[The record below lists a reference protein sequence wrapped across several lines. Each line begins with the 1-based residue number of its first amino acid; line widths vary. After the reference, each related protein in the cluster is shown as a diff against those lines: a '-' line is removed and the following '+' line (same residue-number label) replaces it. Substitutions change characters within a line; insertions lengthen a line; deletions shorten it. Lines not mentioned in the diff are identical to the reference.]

1 MNKIRCRFIHF
12 IQEKMEKLLTTTEF
26 AEAIGASE
34 SSVRRWTNSGAI
46 HTARTAGGHRRI
58 PLPEAIRFVRES
70 GSAIVRPELLG
81 MPILPAAAGK
91 LLGSQ
96 ALEENLYEALRSGN
110 AISANGCVAG
120 LFLNGL
126 SVAAICDGP
135 MHGAMKRIGEL
146 WPNDPRAIL
155 VEHRATTMSLHA
167 LGMLRQMIGQPAEH
181 APIALGGAP
190 QGDPY
195 ILPSM
200 MAGTVLAE
208 AGFHEMNFGPDTPLE
223 VLAVAAREHKARIAW
238 LAVKA
243 TVEGTKARDKVNALA
258 EQLAASGTL
267 FVLGGSAVT
276 SLGLRLSKNLHIMQN
291 MTELAAFA
299 RGAAGLSNVVAP
311 GVLGLDPSP

>member
-1 MNKIRCRFIHF
+1 
-12 IQEKMEKLLTTTEF
+12 MEKLLTTTEF

-34 SSVRRWTNSGAI
+34 SSVRRWTNTGAFVPPKPQEVI
-46 HTARTAGGHRRI
+46 DGLHCLRR
-58 PLPEAIRFVRES
+58 S
-70 GSAIVRPELLG
+70 GSFENRGRRSFGRNCWGCPNFLSLQGRCSVRRLW
-81 MPILPAAAGK
+81 K
-91 LLGSQ
+91 RVSF
-96 ALEENLYEALRSGN
+96 EALCSGN

-135 MHGAMKRIGEL
+135 MQGAMKRIGEL

-155 VEHRATTMSLHA
+155 VEHRATSMCLHA
-167 LGMLRQMIGQPAEH
+167 LGMLRQMIEPPAED

-195 ILPSM
+195 ILPST

-208 AGFHEMNFGPDTPLE
+208 AGFREMNFGPDTPLE
-223 VLAVAAREHKARIAW
+223 VLAVAAREHKARIVW

-243 TVEGTKARDKVNALA
+243 TVDGAKARDKVNSLA
-258 EQLAASGTL
+258 EQLAAAGTL

-276 SLGLRLSKNLHIMQN
+276 SLGLRPSKNLHTMQN
-291 MTELAAFA
+291 MSELAAFA
-299 RGAAGLSNVVAP
+299 RGAGAVANVVAP
-311 GVLGLDPSP
+311 EM

>member
-1 MNKIRCRFIHF
+1 
-12 IQEKMEKLLTTTEF
+12 MEKLLTTTEF

-34 SSVRRWTNSGAI
+34 SSVRRWTNTGAI
-46 HTARTAGGHRRI
+46 RTAKTAGGHRRI
-58 PLPEAIRFVRES
+58 ALPEAIRFVRES

-81 MPILPAAAGK
+81 MPKLPAAAGK
-91 LLGSQ
+91 MLGSQ
-96 ALEENLYEALRSGN
+96 ALEENLFEALCSGN
-110 AISANGCVAG
+110 ALSANGCVAS

-135 MHGAMKRIGEL
+135 IRGAMTRIGEL
-146 WPNDPRAIL
+146 WPNDPRAVL
-155 VEHRATTMSLHA
+155 VEHRATTMCLQA
-167 LGMLRQMIGQPAEH
+167 LGMLRQMLGQPAEE
-181 APIALGGAP
+181 APIALGAAP

-208 AGFHEMNFGPDTPLE
+208 AGFREMNFGPDTPLE

-276 SLGLRLSKNLHIMQN
+276 SLALRPSKSLHVMQN
-291 MTELAAFA
+291 MTELAGFA
-299 RGAAGLSNVVAP
+299 RGTGASANSVAP
-311 GVLGLDPSP
+311 EMKDATV